1 MESVNSKER
10 QGDYRDDVFAN
21 LNNRRVNKAAAL
33 KGNSVLRD
41 SISKH
46 RNESFQNLMGFSL
59 DKEFAKAERN
69 LSMVNATQQFVNK
82 AMRGTVVNK
91 RQKKSQL
98 DSFVDSNVIQGDAEE
113 VAPLPEGLK
122 TSIKQANNVTVFKGI
137 NIV

>member
-98 DSFVDSNVIQGDAEE
+98 DSFVDSNVIQGDVEE

>member
-91 RQKKSQL
+91 RVKKSQL
-98 DSFVDSNVIQGDAEE
+98 DSFVDSNVVQGDVEE